1 METNQ
6 ANNMARVTTRDLII
20 LIIVFLL
27 SLPYVGFRL
36 GAWWNAEKS
45 ALIAQHTP
53 CNLSKVP
60 LRSDHP
66 VK

>member
-27 SLPYVGFRL
+27 SLSYVDFRL
-36 GAWWNAEKS
+36 GAWLGAEKS

-53 CNLSKVP
+53 CDLSKVP
-60 LRSDHP
+60 LRSDHS

>member
-6 ANNMARVTTRDLII
+6 ANNMARITTRDLIV
-20 LIIVFLL
+20 LIIVLLL

-36 GAWWNAEKS
+36 GSWWNAEKS

-53 CNLSKVP
+53 CDPSKVP

>member
-1 METNQ
+1 METKQ

-27 SLPYVGFRL
+27 SLSYVDFRL
-36 GAWWNAEKS
+36 GAWWGAEKS

-53 CNLSKVP
+53 CDLSKVP
-60 LRSDHP
+60 LRSDHS

>member
-6 ANNMARVTTRDLII
+6 ANNMARVTTRNLIL
-20 LIIVFLL
+20 LIIVVLL

-45 ALIAQHTP
+45 ALMAQHTP
-53 CNLSKVP
+53 CDPSKVP

>member
-20 LIIVFLL
+20 LIVVFFL
-27 SLPYVGFRL
+27 SLPYIGFRL
-36 GAWWNAEKS
+36 GAWWSAEKS
-45 ALIAQHTP
+45 ALIGQHTP
-53 CNLSKVP
+53 CDLSKVP

>member
-6 ANNMARVTTRDLII
+6 ANNMARDLII

-36 GAWWNAEKS
+36 GAWWSAEKS

-53 CNLSKVP
+53 CDLSKVP

>member
-36 GAWWNAEKS
+36 GAWRNAEKS

-60 LRSDHP
+60 LRSEHP